1 MKIIYLFQL
10 HLNEIV
16 LISLSLNCLY
26 FNSIPFWNMA
36 PEWLLKG
43 TQIPYE
49 KKLYSSKL
57 ETSKAMETDWKVWMT
72 LHFASNLKIYK
83 ILKAVFLE

>member
-1 MKIIYLFQL
+1 
-10 HLNEIV
+10 
-16 LISLSLNCLY
+16 
-26 FNSIPFWNMA
+26 MA

-43 TQIPYE
+43 TQLQYE

-57 ETSKAMETDWKVWMT
+57 ETSKAMETDWKVWMI
-72 LHFASNLKIYK
+72 LHFVFNLKIYK